1 MDTIFINL
9 LLLILIN
16 QIDLRRKERC
26 VALTNLSMYYKW
38 NKIYKKVIKSNKFK
52 MSASTWNDRF
62 KLIDESY
69 SI

>member
-16 QIDLRRKERC
+16 KIDLQRKERC
-26 VALTNLSMYYKW
+26 AALTSLRMYYRW